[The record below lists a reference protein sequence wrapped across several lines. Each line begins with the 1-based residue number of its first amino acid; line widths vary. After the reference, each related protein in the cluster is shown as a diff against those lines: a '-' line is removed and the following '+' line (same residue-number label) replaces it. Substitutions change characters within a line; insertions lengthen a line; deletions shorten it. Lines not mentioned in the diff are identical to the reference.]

1 VADEAALKQRRPTLL
16 GMAKTTI
23 SNADLVW
30 VFTEKLKSFGDCSPA
45 ISIAIV
51 PTKDG
56 WSTIARWRDRHAYPL
71 CAKRIEQ
78 IQGELREIYVLAL
91 D

>member
-1 VADEAALKQRRPTLL
+1 
-16 GMAKTTI
+16 MAKTKI
-23 SNADLVW
+23 SSADLVW
-30 VFTEKLKSFGDCSPA
+30 VFTEKLKSFGDCAST
-45 ISIAIV
+45 IAIGII

-56 WSTIARWRDRHAYPL
+56 WKALTSQKDLRAHPL

-78 IQGELREIYVLAL
+78 IQIELREIYVLTK